1 MRPAFV
7 CAKVRLNEET
17 QVRKDS
23 EPVGELLSP
32 RQLQEW
38 RGLGKTKIFELLA
51 AGEIP
56 SYKIGKRR
64 IICRSEVERWLEGC
78 RYTPGGQR

>member
-1 MRPAFV
+1 
-7 CAKVRLNEET
+7 VRN
-17 QVRKDS
+17 DS
-23 EPVGELLSP
+23 EPVGEWLSP

-38 RGLGKTKIFELLA
+38 LGLGKTRVSELLG

-64 IICRSEVERWLEGC
+64 IIRRSEVERWLEGC
-78 RYTPGGQR
+78 RYTPGGQE